1 MPSVLRQNDQRR
13 FAANVKTGGAAGE
26 KHERARAVEKRSGGA
41 RRLAEWAGEIRRG
54 RVGDPALLGEFGGD
68 EAVEVGEGA
77 EARKLFG
84 REIELERF
92 FDQDDELGERE
103 GIEAEIGGE
112 ADFLG
117 GHLESWAE
125 GATPAGL
132 TVKVAGVRVTL
143 PTELV
148 ISTV

>member
-1 MPSVLRQNDQRR
+1 MNFGQGGS
-13 FAANVKTGGAAGE
+13 KT
-26 KHERARAVEKRSGGA
+26 
-41 RRLAEWAGEIRRG
+41 
-54 RVGDPALLGEFGGD
+54 LLGEFGGD
-68 EAVEVGEGA
+68 EAVEIGEGA

-92 FDQDDELGERE
+92 LDQNDELGERE
-103 GIEAEIGGE
+103 GIEAEVGGE

-117 GHLESWAE
+117 GHLESRAE

>member
-1 MPSVLRQNDQRR
+1 MEISER
-13 FAANVKTGGAAGE
+13 AEAGE
-26 KHERARAVEKRSGGA
+26 
-41 RRLAEWAGEIRRG
+41 
-54 RVGDPALLGEFGGD
+54 F
-68 EAVEVGEGA
+68 
-77 EARKLFG
+77 FG
-84 REIELERF
+84 RERELERLL
-92 FDQDDELGERE
+92 DQNDELGERE
-103 GIEAEIGGE
+103 GIEAEVGGE

-117 GHLESWAE
+117 GHLESRAE

>member
-1 MPSVLRQNDQRR
+1 ME
-13 FAANVKTGGAAGE
+13 T
-26 KHERARAVEKRSGGA
+26 
-41 RRLAEWAGEIRRG
+41 
-54 RVGDPALLGEFGGD
+54 LLGEFGGD

-77 EARKLFG
+77 EARKFLG
-84 REIELERF
+84 REGELERF
-92 FDQDDELGERE
+92 LDQNDELGERE

-117 GHLESWAE
+117 GHLESRAE